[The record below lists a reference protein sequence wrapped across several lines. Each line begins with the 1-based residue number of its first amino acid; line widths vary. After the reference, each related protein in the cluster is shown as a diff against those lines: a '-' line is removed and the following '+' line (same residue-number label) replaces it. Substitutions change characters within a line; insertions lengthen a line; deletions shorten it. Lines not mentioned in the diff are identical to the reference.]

1 MFPSSFAS
9 MSGYPLAKSFVLE
22 ILCINIFNYILN
34 IDLRFEF
41 KVYSFV
47 DERDSDILHLETSS

>member
-1 MFPSSFAS
+1 

>member
-1 MFPSSFAS
+1 MRFHNDLDL
-9 MSGYPLAKSFVLE
+9 GKVKSDVF
-22 ILCINIFNYILN
+22 LCINIFNYILN

>member
-1 MFPSSFAS
+1 MRFHNDLDL
-9 MSGYPLAKSFVLE
+9 GKVKE
-22 ILCINIFNYILN
+22 IGCVLCINIFNYILN

-47 DERDSDILHLETSS
+47 DERDILHLETSS